1 MNNYNDNIIV
11 TKDKKIYNIYTIDD
25 IESIT
30 RIGENDFLISDKALY
45 STLRHKVIPIFVKED
60 MKMILSIKN

>member
-11 TKDKKIYNIYTIDD
+11 TKDKKIYNVYTIYD
-25 IESIT
+25 IESIS

-45 STLRHKVIPIFVKED
+45 SALRHKVIPIFVKED